1 MATTIATE
9 NSTCATRTI
18 RVRRAP
24 AAGSAVGVAVIVAH
38 PGPAAAARPSAGP
51 APAAAAGRLPVS
63 TRPRAGPWP
72 SNRAAQPDLTTL
84 LAGCCLVKA
93 PNPRDRP
100 PQASEPAT
108 YAAAGQESNPRPS

>member
-24 AAGSAVGVAVIVAH
+24 AAGSAVGVAVIVAY

-72 SNRAAQPDLTTL
+72 SQPSSSARPDDLVGWL
-84 LAGCCLVKA
+84 LPCQGSE
-93 PNPRDRP
+93 PRD
-100 PQASEPAT
+100 
-108 YAAAGQESNPRPS
+108 